1 MELDTK
7 TLSSAIIE
15 SCRESE
21 KWLEKMVAQNAPSAC
36 LTIEELSVNDE
47 EGDQYIFCEVELAMP
62 RETRYFNFYAGD
74 NDATLVER
82 LSGEKGEVA
91 TGDSMGDSFEMHFDM
106 PSLDDTGELVEFLA
120 EMEERDMGALD
131 DGNI

>member
-7 TLSSAIIE
+7 TLSSATIE

-36 LTIEELSVNDE
+36 LTIEELSVHDDE
-47 EGDQYIFCEVELAMP
+47 DDQYIFCEVEIAMP
-62 RETRYFNFYAGD
+62 RETRKFNFYAGD

-91 TGDSMGDSFEMHFDM
+91 TGDAAGDSFEMHFDM
-106 PSLDDTGELVEFLA
+106 PSLDDAGELVEFLA
-120 EMEERDMGALD
+120 AMEERDMGALE